1 MSVNGMMRWNGD
13 DKIICIKFKSFSQQ
27 KVKFGKEPSHKLMEY
42 FSTPGELL
50 FENYDTCLYA
60 WGIPKK
66 NIDMHE

>member
-1 MSVNGMMRWNGD
+1 MMRWNGD

-60 WGIPKK
+60 
-66 NIDMHE
+66 